1 MTKEAQAR
9 LAAEKR
15 PQGVGCPPSK
25 RFLLF
30 NLDRLSEVQA
40 HAKVVGY
47 LLARHRLAPVFSEC
61 ERHLLLLTGCEDK
74 PSRRHQWALHE
85 LSRRVALLDLEAG
98 VELDS

>member
-9 LAAEKR
+9 LTAEKR
-15 PQGVGCPPSK
+15 PLGVGCPPSK

-30 NLDRLSEVQA
+30 NLDGLSKVQA

-47 LLARHRLAPVFSEC
+47 LLARHRLAPIFTRLEH
-61 ERHLLLLTGCEDK
+61 HLLMVIGCADK
-74 PSRRHQWALHE
+74 PPWRHQWALRE
-85 LSRRVALLDLEAG
+85 LSKRVALLDLDAG